1 MRKGQ
6 QVELTPLQ
14 AADAALMYE
23 WINEREQ
30 VLLNSAYRPVHDA
43 NHEAWFANITR
54 RPDAA
59 IFGIRLLSDGRLIGT
74 CQLHDI
80 HPVHRSAE
88 LQIRI
93 GDVAARGAGRGTEA
107 VQLLLAF
114 AFEDLNLERVFLHV
128 FADNAAALRAY
139 EKAGFVREGVLRQ
152 AAYVDGRRLD
162 VVIMSFL
169 RRDRGNRP

>member
-6 QVELTPLQ
+6 QVGLTPLQ
-14 AADAALMYE
+14 AADAALLFE

-30 VLLNSAYRPVHDA
+30 VLLNSAYRPVHGA
-43 NHEAWFANITR
+43 SHEAWFANVLGRSDIV
-54 RPDAA
+54 
-59 IFGIRLLSDGRLIGT
+59 IFGIRLLSEDRLIGT
-74 CQLHDI
+74 CQLHSI

-114 AFEDLNLERVFLHV
+114 AFEDLNLERVFLNV
-128 FADNAAALRAY
+128 FADNTAALRAY

-152 AAYVDGRRLD
+152 AAYVDGRYRD
-162 VVIMSFL
+162 VAIMSVL
-169 RRDRGNRP
+169 RRDRVNRP

>member
-6 QVELTPLQ
+6 QVGLTALQ
-14 AADAALMYE
+14 AADAALLYE

-43 NHEAWFANITR
+43 NHETWFANIQR
-54 RPDAA
+54 SPDAV

-107 VQLLLAF
+107 VTATARFRIRGSQSRTRIPA
-114 AFEDLNLERVFLHV
+114 R
-128 FADNAAALRAY
+128 
-139 EKAGFVREGVLRQ
+139 
-152 AAYVDGRRLD
+152 
-162 VVIMSFL
+162 L
-169 RRDRGNRP
+169 RRQRRGATRV